1 MRVIGLRF
9 VRNGQSESLVTD
21 HAEPLSRSSTTL
33 SPGERDPLEVDS
45 MCRPLADRTTRGQ
58 VSFPRGEGG
67 LFAGVGSLIFRCPR
81 LLPVFERWVI
91 GNPSRARKHRPWCP
105 AD

>member
-21 HAEPLSRSSTTL
+21 YAEPLSRSSTTL

-45 MCRPLADRTTRGQ
+45 LCRPLAGRTTRCQ
-58 VSFPRGEGG
+58 VSFPRREGG
-67 LFAGVGSLIFRCPR
+67 LFAGGGISMFRYPATYLWSSGS
-81 LLPVFERWVI
+81 
-91 GNPSRARKHRPWCP
+91 
-105 AD
+105 

>member
-21 HAEPLSRSSTTL
+21 YAEPLSRSSTTL

-45 MCRPLADRTTRGQ
+45 LGRPLTDRTTRGQ
-58 VSFPRGEGG
+58 VAFPRREGG
-67 LFAGVGSLIFRCPR
+67 LFAGGGTLIFRCPR
-81 LLPVFERWVI
+81 LFPVVERWVI
-91 GNPSRARKHRPWCP
+91 GNPSRARKHRHWCP